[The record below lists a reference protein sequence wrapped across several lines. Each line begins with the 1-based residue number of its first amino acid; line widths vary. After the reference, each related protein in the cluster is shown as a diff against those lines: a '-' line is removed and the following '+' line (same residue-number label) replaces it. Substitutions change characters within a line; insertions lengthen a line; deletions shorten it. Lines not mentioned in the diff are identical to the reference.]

1 MTTKPRTATSGRIGD
16 VFRLAP
22 CLNSEELLVLL
33 ALADYGDRIFP
44 SQAALAAK
52 TRLHR
57 VTVNKVLQSLRK
69 KSVVRS
75 KGWGKA
81 LTYHLDLSLSATPT
95 CSPRLQVVSLPA
107 TGGVAHGYRDP
118 NSQTNSQ
125 PNPGAADAAAG
136 GWEVPEDVQGRIR
149 IRDPRADMD
158 AQRRVCAKVMIQ
170 HGLTEEEAKRAWRDL
185 CLGWARTG
193 NNAYDL
199 LNREVQQLGGARD
212 VRAVLLHRLKGVAA

>member
-1 MTTKPRTATSGRIGD
+1 MARFYPDD
-16 VFRLAP
+16 VFRLGD
-22 CLNSEELLVLL
+22 CLNPAEKLVAI
-33 ALADYGDRIFP
+33 ALASYGEKIHP
-44 SQAALAAK
+44 SQAHLAIK
-52 TRLHR
+52 TGYHPDTVSRII
-57 VTVNKVLQSLRK
+57 VTLRK
-69 KSVVRS
+69 KGIVETF
-75 KGWGKA
+75 GCGKS
-81 LTYHLDLSLSATPT
+81 LTYKLNLRSYAGGTSDRPSVDLRSSVGAP
-95 CSPRLQVVSLPA
+95 PIVDR
-107 TGGVAHGYRDP
+107 RDP
-118 NSQTNSQ
+118 NTVLNPV
-125 PNPGAADAAAG
+125 PNQRAADAAAG

-199 LNREVQQLGGARD
+199 LNREVHQLGGARD

>member
-1 MTTKPRTATSGRIGD
+1 MATPKPTSRIGD

-57 VTVNKVLQSLRK
+57 TTVNRVLASLRTK
-69 KSVVRS
+69 QVVRS

-81 LTYHLDLSLSATPT
+81 LTYHLNLSQPATGGCSAP
-95 CSPRLQVVSLPA
+95 LQVVSLPA
-107 TGGVAHGYRDP
+107 TGGVAARYRDP

-125 PNPGAADAAAG
+125 PNPSAADAAAG
-136 GWEVPEDVQGRIR
+136 GWEVPDDVKDRIR
-149 IRDPRADMD
+149 MRHPSVTDFVLEK
-158 AQRRVCAKVMIQ
+158 QLTVVRRVLIQ
-170 HGLTEEEAKRAWRDL
+170 HGLTEHEAKTEWQRL
-185 CLGWARTG
+185 CLAWARTG
-193 NNAYDL
+193 NDAYDVL
-199 LNREVQQLGGARD
+199 DREVKQLGGARN
-212 VRAVLLHRLKGVAA
+212 VRAVLLHRLKEVAA

>member
-1 MTTKPRTATSGRIGD
+1 MAKHHPSD
-16 VFRLAP
+16 VFRLGDALTP
-22 CLNSEELLVLL
+22 AEKLVAI
-33 ALADYGDRIFP
+33 ALADYGAKIHPSHARLAVKTGFDRSTIV
-44 SQAALAAK
+44 
-52 TRLHR
+52 R
-57 VTVNKVLQSLRK
+57 VVESLR
-69 KSVVRS
+69 R
-75 KGWGKA
+75 KGVIRTKGSGKA
-81 LTYHLDLSLSATPT
+81 LTYTLHLSHHATAGCCT
-95 CSPRLQVVSLPA
+95 MQQVVSHDA
-107 TGGVAHGYRDP
+107 TGGVAPCNRDP
-118 NSQTNSQ
+118 NYQSNPQ

-170 HGLTEEEAKRAWRDL
+170 HGLTEDEARRAWRDL